1 MQSDSRQLLKET
13 TLSLRKIAIA
23 TGLSKSTV
31 GILKELIRTNNAEAI
46 KKSTTDISASTRE
59 RCAVL
64 STEEESMIV
73 ERLLFAAARG
83 FTVDV
88 EGIRAM
94 MTTVAADDRKGW
106 EMVYHL
112 TMLNVLSGLAIAK

>member
-31 GILKELIRTNNAEAI
+31 GILKELIRTNNTEAI
-46 KKSTTDISASTRE
+46 KKSTTDISASTSR
-59 RCAVL
+59 RCTVL
-64 STEEESMIV
+64 STEEEAMIV

-83 FTVDV
+83 FAVDV

-94 MTTVAADDRKGW
+94 MTSVAANGRKGW
-106 EMVYHL
+106 KNGVP
-112 TMLNVLSGLAIAK
+112 S